1 MNNNMLM
8 ADLPY
13 PQVEVDCQSACDVR
27 CIMDLYAGA
36 DSELTAI
43 IQYMYQSYI
52 IGEVN
57 EDFHH
62 MLEHIAMA
70 EMKHMELLG
79 ECIVALGGT
88 PVTGGNRQ
96 FWNGSMVNYSKD
108 PVALLDS
115 DIKLE
120 EKAIC
125 AYKRAVRCVDNYSI
139 KELLERIIIDEKLH
153 LETFKAMKMQVCAM
167 K

>member
-1 MNNNMLM
+1 MYNNMM
-8 ADLPY
+8 AALPY
-13 PQVEVDCQSACDVR
+13 PELEIDYPSSKDVK
-27 CIMDLYAGA
+27 CIMDLYAGV

-52 IGEVN
+52 VGNKDDEL
-57 EDFHH
+57 HTL
-62 MLEHIAMA
+62 LEQVAMA

-96 FWNGSMVNYSKD
+96 FWNGSVVNYTKD
-108 PVALLDS
+108 IVSILD
-115 DIKLE
+115 INIRGE
-120 EKAIC
+120 EKAI
-125 AYKRAVRCVDNYSI
+125 ALYKQAARCVDNYSV
-139 KELLERIIIDEKLH
+139 KELLERIEMDEIIH
-153 LETFKAMKMQVCAM
+153 LDAFKAMKIKICMT